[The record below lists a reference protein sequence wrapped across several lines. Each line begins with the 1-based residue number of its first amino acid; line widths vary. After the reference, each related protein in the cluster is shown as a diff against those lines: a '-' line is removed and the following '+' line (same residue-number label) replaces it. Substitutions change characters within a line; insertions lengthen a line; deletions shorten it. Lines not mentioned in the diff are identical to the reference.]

1 MVNTEVRRRRLSVQ
15 DRREELTRAC
25 LQLIGTKPW
34 DEVSMAD
41 VALAAG
47 VSKPLLY
54 HYFST
59 KSDLYHAAVRS
70 AADEL
75 REATRPDPGLPPGPR
90 LLKALGAHIDWIDAN
105 ATAYRAILQGGI
117 SSDDDVQAIVE
128 ESRAE
133 VVSRLADSL
142 GFSSLT
148 SPQRI
153 ALRGWVG
160 FLESACIAWL
170 IARDISKAHLARLL
184 AASVSGALRAAEV
197 DADATDAK
205 KPTRAVVRRPTAS

>member
-1 MVNTEVRRRRLSVQ
+1 
-15 DRREELTRAC
+15 LTRAC

-41 VALAAG
+41 IAVAAG

-59 KSDLYHAAVRS
+59 KSDLYHGAVRA

-75 REATRPDPGLPPGPR
+75 REATRPDPTLPPRVR
-90 LLKALGAHIDWIDAN
+90 LLTALGAHIDWIDEN
-105 ATAYRAILQGGI
+105 AVAYHAILQGGI
-117 SSDDDVQAIVE
+117 SSDDDVEAIVE

-133 VVSRLADSL
+133 VVRRLAESF
-142 GFSSLT
+142 GFDSLT
-148 SPQRI
+148 SAQRI

-160 FLESACIAWL
+160 FLEGACIEWL
-170 IARDISKAHLARLL
+170 VARDVSKAHLARLL
-184 AASVSGALRAAEV
+184 AASVSGALRAAKVSE
-197 DADATDAK
+197 DTIEASASRADG
-205 KPTRAVVRRPTAS
+205 